1 MECEMWEGKKSILR
15 MYEKTSPEG
24 RGRKGAD
31 SALET
36 IGVSKTK
43 GKRDH
48 AQARHSSYPRTRGLA
63 VPKSLRV
70 QSRVMYLTGK
80 RSEKRVLRQSHS

>member
-1 MECEMWEGKKSILR
+1 

-36 IGVSKTK
+36 IGVYKTK
-43 GKRDH
+43 GRRDH
-48 AQARHSSYPRTRGLA
+48 AQARRSSYPRTRGLA